1 MAEERKGF
9 LREAVELFGFR
20 IGRPEKEEPLP
31 SFVPQNIEDGAVA
44 ISEGGAFGTTVDL
57 DNKIKNETQLI
68 TKYREMALQPEAE
81 KAIDDVC
88 NEAIITDDNQLP
100 INLDLDEVETVSA
113 SVKEMM
119 RDEFEYIQR
128 LLKMNTKGYDVF
140 RNWYVDGKIYYH
152 IVIDL
157 KLSLIHI

>member
-100 INLDLDEVETVSA
+100 I
-113 SVKEMM
+113 K
-119 RDEFEYIQR
+119 
-128 LLKMNTKGYDVF
+128 
-140 RNWYVDGKIYYH
+140 
-152 IVIDL
+152 
-157 KLSLIHI
+157 